1 MKTKYELKK
10 VEIKIPKGA
19 DEIALDKKVR
29 RWADKKVYGI
39 TWSVHAGL
47 VTVEFGCIPGD
58 ERRPKRIFSFGRCPQ
73 SNRGALGRRNRSK
86 STAYRYR
93 RKIFIG
99 KPHEKITPELKRE
112 AREAATSRGH
122 DLMHFAKLSARLHVA
137 TCSRCKR
144 MVQIN
149 GAPTANEIDIGGEL
163 LMVDCDYS
171 FD

>member
-1 MKTKYELKK
+1 
-10 VEIKIPKGA
+10 
-19 DEIALDKKVR
+19 LDAYR
-29 RWADKKVYGI
+29 GI
-39 TWSVHAGL
+39 
-47 VTVEFGCIPGD
+47 
-58 ERRPKRIFSFGRCPQ
+58 ERRPKEFSRSVAVLNRIVARSVGGT
-73 SNRGALGRRNRSK
+73 GANQQ
-86 STAYRYR
+86 AYRYR

-99 KPHEKITPELKRE
+99 NRMKKSLPELKRE